1 MSHGGTERGNLHV
14 HPRQERR
21 GKTVL
26 DSLPEITVVKLWC
39 QVAGNSGSDGDYI
52 IFATHIA

>member
-21 GKTVL
+21 GKT